1 MGLKSRS
8 STVGGAGAGMVIES
22 VCVSNSGLGGLG
34 GADGDAELS
43 RVSLQVLV
51 SDLGH

>member
-22 VCVSNSGLGGLG
+22 VCVSNSGVGVG

>member
-22 VCVSNSGLGGLG
+22 VCVSNSGVGGR

-51 SDLGH
+51 SDLGN

>member
-8 STVGGAGAGMVIES
+8 SPVGGAGAGMVIES
-22 VCVSNSGLGGLG
+22 VCVSNSGVG

-43 RVSLQVLV
+43 RVSLQVFV